1 MIVRIRHKGLVMLW
15 EDDNPRGLNARHIGR
30 IARIL
35 DNLDDASKVDELN
48 LPGYRLHKLTGSL
61 AGYWSITVNANWRII
76 FRFES
81 TNATDIDLLDY
92 H

>member
-1 MIVRIRHKGLVMLW
+1 MLW